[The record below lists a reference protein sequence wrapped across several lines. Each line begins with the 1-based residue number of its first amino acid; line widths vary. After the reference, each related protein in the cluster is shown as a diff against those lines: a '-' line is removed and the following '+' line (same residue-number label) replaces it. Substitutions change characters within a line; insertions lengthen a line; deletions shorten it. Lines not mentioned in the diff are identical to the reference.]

1 MPDLYRHRLVVD
13 EMADVENPS
22 PDDDGVHLSG
32 KAEAVKGTESLGLCA
47 GALVTWTVLAA
58 VGLVVFFSPSFH
70 ARAPKAVRVLA
81 SIGLSVAIVG
91 FAAGIAWC
99 ARVLRPGCD
108 NAVSMGNQ

>member
-1 MPDLYRHRLVVD
+1 MPDLYRHRRAVD
-13 EMADVENPS
+13 EMADVENAS
-22 PDDDGVHLSG
+22 PDDDGVQLV
-32 KAEAVKGTESLGLCA
+32 KAEAGKGTESLGLCA
-47 GALVTWTVLAA
+47 GALVIWTVLAA
-58 VGLVVFFSPSFH
+58 VGLLVFFSPSVH

-108 NAVSMGNQ
+108 NTVSMDNQ